1 MGKNGKNNTIQEFKG
16 RNLEEAIS
24 HAEHVLKRPRSQ
36 LNYEI
41 VTEKTK
47 LFGIKGKEIVIRAW
61 PKKSLEDSPAA
72 QFLNRFLEIFP
83 LELSYYLKERN
94 EMLFVIFDGQDK
106 HILLR
111 KDGALLLA
119 IQHILNKVSEAKV
132 QIDCDFF
139 KKRKERE
146 IRERAKQAARVVQET
161 GREEIMDYMNPYERR
176 IVHLTVNQIPGLATE
191 SLGEGF
197 LKQIRV
203 YLVKP
208 SEEITG

>member
-1 MGKNGKNNTIQEFKG
+1 MEKNEKNNTIQEFKG

-106 HILLR
+106 HLLLR

-146 IRERAKQAARVVQET
+146 IRERAKQAARIVQET

-203 YLVKP
+203 YPVKA
-208 SEEITG
+208 SEEMPR

>member
-1 MGKNGKNNTIQEFKG
+1 MEKNERNSPLQEFKG

-24 HAEHVLKRPRSQ
+24 HAEHMLKCSRSQ

-61 PKKSLEDSPAA
+61 PKKTLDDTPAA
-72 QFLNRFLEIFP
+72 QFLNNLMEVFP
-83 LELSYYLKERN
+83 LDLNYYLKERN
-94 EMLFVIFDGQDK
+94 DLLFVIFDGPDK
-106 HILLR
+106 HLLLR

-119 IQHILNKVSEAKV
+119 LQHILNKISEAKV

-146 IRERAKQAARVVQET
+146 IREKAKQAARIVQET
-161 GREEIMDYMNPYERR
+161 GQEEILDYMNPYERR

-191 SLGEGF
+191 SLGDGF
-197 LKQIRV
+197 FKQIRV
-203 YLVKP
+203 YPVKS
-208 SEEITG
+208 SETAAD

>member
-1 MGKNGKNNTIQEFKG
+1 MEKNEKNNTHQEFKG

-83 LELSYYLKERN
+83 LELNYYLKERN

-106 HILLR
+106 HLLLR

-119 IQHILNKVSEAKV
+119 IQHILNKISEAKV

-146 IRERAKQAARVVQET
+146 IRERAKQTARIVQET

-203 YLVKP
+203 YQVKS
-208 SEEITG
+208 SEEISG

>member
-1 MGKNGKNNTIQEFKG
+1 MEKNEKNNPFPEFKG

-24 HAEHVLKRPRSQ
+24 HAEHVLKLSRAQ

-61 PKKSLEDSPAA
+61 PKKTLDETPAA
-72 QFLNRFLEIFP
+72 QFLNNFMEIFP

-94 EMLFVIFDGQDK
+94 DLLFVIFDGPDK
-106 HILLR
+106 HLLLR

-119 IQHILNKVSEAKV
+119 LQHILNKISEAKV

-146 IRERAKQAARVVQET
+146 IREKAKQAARVVQET
-161 GREEIMDYMNPYERR
+161 GQEEILDYMNPYERR

-203 YLVKP
+203 YPESSAGSV
-208 SEEITG
+208 SE